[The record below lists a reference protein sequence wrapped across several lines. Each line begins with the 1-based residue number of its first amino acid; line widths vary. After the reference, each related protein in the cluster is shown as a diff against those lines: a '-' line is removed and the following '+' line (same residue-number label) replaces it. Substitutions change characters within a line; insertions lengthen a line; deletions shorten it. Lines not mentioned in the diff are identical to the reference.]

1 MAAQRQTGEIKDCS
15 VCPGRCPE
23 LWTPNKEAWEL
34 WLAVDTQWRVAAFAV
49 VGLDLPAVFMI
60 ADLFEIPVDKGLFQ
74 KLKLLERYEL
84 NRAKKEGDGRG
95 E

>member
-1 MAAQRQTGEIKDCS
+1 M
-15 VCPGRCPE
+15 
-23 LWTPNKEAWEL
+23 LWTPNQEAWEL

-49 VGLDLPAVFMI
+49 VGLDFSAVFEV
-60 ADLFEIPVDKGLFQ
+60 AEVFEIVVDKGLFQ

-84 NRAKKEGDGRG
+84 ERAKTKEGDGRG